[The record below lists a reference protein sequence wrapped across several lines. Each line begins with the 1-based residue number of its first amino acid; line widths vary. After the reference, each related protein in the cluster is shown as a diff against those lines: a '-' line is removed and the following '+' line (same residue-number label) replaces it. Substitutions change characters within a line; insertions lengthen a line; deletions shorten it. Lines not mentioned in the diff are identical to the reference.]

1 MNIYCEFW
9 CSPLRQEIYSQ
20 KFISAETF
28 DTPVIDEI
36 KESYVGTFGDFW
48 SDVFGDTY
56 AETGGLFKVLCKI
69 NVNWKFGYDWEGCPD
84 YDVQFEIEVLGSNK
98 CGSFTELKYT
108 WLELTGRSEEYNNR
122 AIDLYFEGICQ

>member
-1 MNIYCEFW
+1 MTIYCEFW

-36 KESYVGTFGDFW
+36 KENYVDTFGDFW
-48 SDVFGDTY
+48 SDVFGDAY
-56 AETGGLFKVLCKI
+56 SETGGLFKVLCKI
-69 NVNWKFGYDWEGCPD
+69 SVNWKLSYDWEGCPD

-98 CGSFTELKYT
+98 CGSFAELKCT
-108 WLELTGRSEEYNNR
+108 WLELTGRSDKYNDR
-122 AIDLYFEGICQ
+122 AIDLYFEGIC